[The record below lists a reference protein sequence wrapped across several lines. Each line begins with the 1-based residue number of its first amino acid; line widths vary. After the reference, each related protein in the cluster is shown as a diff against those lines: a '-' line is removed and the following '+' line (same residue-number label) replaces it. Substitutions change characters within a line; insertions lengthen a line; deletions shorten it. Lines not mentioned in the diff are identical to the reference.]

1 MKAKCL
7 WLGITVLVA
16 VSMLVNSS
24 YSKTD
29 PNVHDGFNLAKATL
43 TQKQAEIDMQRL
55 QEIREKQRRG
65 EELTPEEKAYVKRA
79 NEDRQKRNEE
89 YKKANPPRETTGLV
103 PLMDLGKET
112 YKGQEGGL
120 YPGGANVPPDD
131 HLKAGLKLAQ
141 QIAPLDGEGNPSED
155 GKIVL
160 LSIGMSNTTQ
170 EFQVFKKMADADPE
184 KSAQVV
190 IVDGAQGGQTAKAT
204 ANAKARFWQ
213 VIDQRLA
220 EENVTPKQVQVVW
233 IKQANAGPNRPFP
246 EEVKVLQEHLVTNL
260 HILAD
265 RFPNLKITY
274 LSCRIYAGFAET
286 PLNPEPHAYES
297 AFAAKWLIAD
307 QIAGKPELN
316 YDPEEGIVRSP
327 WLAWGPYLWSDG
339 VKGRSDGLIYTR
351 EDLAEDG
358 THPAMSGREKV
369 AAQLLSFLK
378 SDPTARL
385 WFTER

>member
-7 WLGITVLVA
+7 WLRITVLIA
-16 VSMLVNSS
+16 VSMLVSSS
-24 YSKTD
+24 YSKTNPD
-29 PNVHDGFNLAKATL
+29 VHDRSNPAEATL
-43 TQKQAEIDMQRL
+43 TQGQAKIDMQRV
-55 QEIREKQRRG
+55 QEIRKKQRQG
-65 EELTPEEKAYVKRA
+65 EELTPEEKAYMRRA
-79 NEDRQKRNEE
+79 NEDRRKRKEE
-89 YKKANPPRETTGLV
+89 YRKANPPRETTGLV
-103 PLMDLGKET
+103 PLVDLGKKT

-131 HLKAGLKLAQ
+131 HRRACLKLAQ
-141 QIAPLDGEGNPSED
+141 QIAPLDGEGSPAED

-170 EFQVFKKMADADPE
+170 EFQAFKKMAEVDPE
-184 KSAQVV
+184 LNTQVV

-220 EENVTPKQVQVVW
+220 KENVTPKQVQAVW

-246 EEVKVLQEHLVTNL
+246 EEVIALQEHLVMNL
-260 HILAD
+260 HVLAD

-297 AFAAKWLIAD
+297 AFAVKWLIAD

-316 YDPEEGIVRSP
+316 YDPEKGVVRSP

-358 THPAMSGREKV
+358 THPAMSGRKKV

-385 WFTER
+385 WFIER